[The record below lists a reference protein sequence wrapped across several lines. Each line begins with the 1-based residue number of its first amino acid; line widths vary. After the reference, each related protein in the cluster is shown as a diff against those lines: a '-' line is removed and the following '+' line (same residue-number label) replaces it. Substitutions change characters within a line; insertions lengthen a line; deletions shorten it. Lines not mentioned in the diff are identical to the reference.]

1 MPKRISNGKGWL
13 TLLFATTLLPQRLFT
28 ILDSAADCQDAAAFA
43 GKNASNWVVV
53 ARRRGDLGALVDA
66 SNWGTP
72 GRTLSAPTLDR
83 RFFEHPPR
91 LKLELSEE

>member
-66 SNWGTP
+66 PSWGPLARRARPQIWTDDFSNI
-72 GRTLSAPTLDR
+72 LSVLNWN
-83 RFFEHPPR
+83 
-91 LKLELSEE
+91 